1 MRNLENTL
9 WIETRKAL
17 RSRLPLVTTAGFLI
31 IPLVDVF
38 FMVILRDPEFAR
50 SLGLISAK
58 AQLVAGSADWPTY
71 LNIIAQAI
79 AIGGLFLYG
88 LVAAWVFGREFA
100 DHTAVDLLAVPV
112 PRAAIL
118 LAKFIVIT
126 VWCLTMTAIMY
137 VVGIVL
143 GSLLDLPLGSTE
155 TLMQGSLMIAACTL
169 MVIALAFVTAL
180 VASVGRGYLLPLGFV
195 FLVMVL
201 SQVIGIAGWGDYFPW
216 AVPALYANVAAGYP
230 LAPVSFWIVALTGL
244 AAMAGTYAWWRYADQ
259 T

>member
-1 MRNLENTL
+1 MRNLQNTL

-17 RSRLPLVTTAGFLI
+17 RSRLPLVTTLGFLI

-50 SLGLISAK
+50 SLGLISTK
-58 AQLVAGSADWPTY
+58 AQLMAGSADWPTY

-88 LVAAWVFGREFA
+88 LVAAWIFGREFA
-100 DHTAVDLLAVPV
+100 DHTVVGLLAVPV
-112 PRAAIL
+112 PRATIL

-126 VWCLTMTAIMY
+126 AWCLAMTVLMY
-137 VVGIVL
+137 VVGMIL

-155 TLMQGSLMIAACTL
+155 TLVQGSVMIAVCTL
-169 MVIALAFVTAL
+169 MVITLAFVTAL
-180 VASVGRGYLLPLGFV
+180 IACVGRGYLLPLGFV
-195 FLVMVL
+195 FLMMVL
-201 SQVIGIAGWGDYFPW
+201 SQVIGIAGWGDFFPW
-216 AVPALYANVAAGYP
+216 AVPALYANVSAGYQLSP
-230 LAPVSFWIVALTGL
+230 ASVWIVTLTGL
-244 AAMAGTYAWWRYADQ
+244 AAMVGTYAWWRYADQ